1 MSESEDPELKTLF
14 QEFQSNF
21 GESSN
26 KSNKY
31 NNESIKNN
39 QSRNARNKFMAS
51 YKEDDI
57 SGDELINSANH
68 AVDAVTSAQFNNKD
82 ESKSLQNDFDLF
94 CENLSDTSVNGTCF
108 TIGNKIIQ
116 KI

>member
-14 QEFQSNF
+14 QEFQSEF

-26 KSNKY
+26 KFNKY
-31 NNESIKNN
+31 NNESTKNN

-51 YKEDDI
+51 YKEDDV

-68 AVDAVTSAQFNNKD
+68 SVDAVTSAQFNNKD
-82 ESKSLQNDFDLF
+82 GSKSLQKDFDLF

-108 TIGNKIIQ
+108 TIGN
-116 KI
+116 